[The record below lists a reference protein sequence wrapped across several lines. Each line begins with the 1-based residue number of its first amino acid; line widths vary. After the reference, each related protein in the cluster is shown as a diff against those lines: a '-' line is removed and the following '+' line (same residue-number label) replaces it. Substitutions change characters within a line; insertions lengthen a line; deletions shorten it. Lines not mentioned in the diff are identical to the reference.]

1 MWSSN
6 KKIKMSNDEKNNLK
20 LVGKNEE
27 DLKIIS
33 AYLQDSIV
41 TIKDIVFLKRNRTFI
56 MILNRFMWEDVE
68 KGVFRQNKRV
78 RCALK
83 FEEVTKVQSQNINQK
98 NKNNPLEYLAIKSS
112 LIFDNIFK
120 IKIFFSGGGII
131 TIISE
136 VIEVTMSD
144 LGKSWNVKYFP
155 AHKLEY

>member
-1 MWSSN
+1 
-6 KKIKMSNDEKNNLK
+6 MSNDEKNNLK
-20 LVGKNEE
+20 LIGKNEE

-41 TIKDIVFLKRNRTFI
+41 IMKDIVFLKKNRTFI

-83 FEEVTKVQSQNINQK
+83 FEEVIKVQSKNINQK
-98 NKNNPLEYLAIKSS
+98 NKNIPLEYMAIRSI
-112 LIFDNIFK
+112 LIFENIFK

-136 VIEVTMSD
+136 VIEVTMND

-155 AHKLEY
+155 AHKI

>member
-1 MWSSN
+1 
-6 KKIKMSNDEKNNLK
+6 MSNDKKNNLK
-20 LVGKNEE
+20 LIGKNEE

-33 AYLQDSIV
+33 AYLQDSVVI
-41 TIKDIVFLKRNRTFI
+41 IKDIVFLKKNRTFI

-83 FEEVTKVQSQNINQK
+83 FEEVIKVQSKNINQK
-98 NKNNPLEYLAIKSS
+98 NKNKPLEYLAIRLS
-112 LIFDNIFK
+112 LVFDNIFK

-136 VIEVTMSD
+136 VIEVTMND

-155 AHKLEY
+155 AHKI